1 MNRLDKAIRNN
12 LISQAPKMS
21 EKTSKHFY
29 DTLSDLTSPS
39 SEKKSGIP
47 ILLKIFTG
55 FGCTFTAAAAAILL
69 LVNLNQNIAYAMQDI
84 PFIGNL
90 VRVVT
95 IYKKDIRDDYHYED
109 INVPQVESQT
119 GLEESI
125 DYINADIKQLTDVV
139 IEQFEKDAAK
149 LPDSH
154 FGLTI
159 DYETIT
165 NNDDWFTL
173 RLMLHYAAGSTS
185 TEYRFYHIDKKAG
198 KIVTLS
204 DIFVDNYDYV
214 TAISDDI
221 IRQMNE
227 QMDADESIYYWIKR
241 DGAKNFY
248 EFEKIDPEQNFYFAE
263 DGNLVIVFQ
272 KYEVAPGYMGNC
284 EFEISKTIYE
294 KYLR

>member
-1 MNRLDKAIRNN
+1 MNRLDKAIRSN
-12 LISQAPKMS
+12 LISQAPEMS
-21 EKTSKHFY
+21 EKTSKHFD
-29 DTLSDLTSPS
+29 DTLSGLTRLS

-47 ILLKIFTG
+47 MPLKICAG
-55 FGCTFTAAAAAILL
+55 FGCTITAAAAAIVL
-69 LVNLNQNIAYAMQDI
+69 LVNLNRNIAYAMQDI
-84 PFIGNL
+84 PFIGDL

-95 IYKKDIRDDYHYED
+95 VYKKDTRDNYHYED
-109 INVPQVESQT
+109 INIPQVESQA
-119 GLEESI
+119 GLEEPI
-125 DYINADIKQLTDVV
+125 DYINADIKQLTDAV
-139 IEQFEKDAAK
+139 IEQFEKDAAE
-149 LPDSH
+149 LSDSH

-185 TEYRFYHIDKKAG
+185 TEYRFYHIDKKEG

-204 DIFVDNYDYV
+204 DIFADDYDYV

-227 QMDADESIYYWIKR
+227 QMDADESKAYWVKR
-241 DGAKNFY
+241 DGVKNFY

-272 KYEVAPGYMGNC
+272 KYEVAPGYMGSC
-284 EFEISKTIYE
+284 EFKIPKTIYE